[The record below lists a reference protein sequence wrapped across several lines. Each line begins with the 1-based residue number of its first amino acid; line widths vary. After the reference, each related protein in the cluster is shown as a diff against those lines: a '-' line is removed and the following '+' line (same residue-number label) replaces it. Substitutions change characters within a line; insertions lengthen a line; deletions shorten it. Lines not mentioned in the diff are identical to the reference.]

1 METSVTKS
9 KIWYFLNPW
18 PDSSFFI
25 VTIFKEDFRRLQRIK
40 ANREW
45 KKCVRCIWVEGR
57 WEVAIVYSWECD
69 ILGRPR
75 VSPLCPSITAQYTAY
90 IHYKLHTAQ
99 FTLHVEHCNIAML
112 GQTALFVFN
121 HHWVHALQI
130 GDYTDVEQIQSTL
143 PFSQFKRTGRHS
155 VQHNSYICTEVY
167 CPLDT
172 VHWTVSSV
180 VSLHCS
186 EYYTVCTALF

>member
-1 METSVTKS
+1 MK
-9 KIWYFLNPW
+9 F
-18 PDSSFFI
+18 
-25 VTIFKEDFRRLQRIK
+25 ED
-40 ANREW
+40 E

-90 IHYKLHTAQ
+90 IHYKLHTTNC
-99 FTLHVEHCNIAML
+99 TLHVEHCNIAML

-143 PFSQFKRTGRHS
+143 PFSQFKRTGHHS
-155 VQHNSYICTEVY
+155 VQHNFDICTEVF
-167 CPLDT
+167 CP
-172 VHWTVSSV
+172 VSILCTA
-180 VSLHCS
+180 VSITQFAQHCS
-186 EYYTVCTALF
+186 NLIDQFPFNFQNWENGCLAPKQRISTVKIDS